1 MARKFTS
8 IAEVMAD
15 LQEKASQRMMS
26 IGSSKKPEE
35 PGVDEYECSICKD
48 TELIYYQKE
57 STNDLMYTFSKPC
70 ECRERKAWKRR
81 FKQSM
86 IPEEFTQ
93 ANFENYE
100 TPAAVQKEM
109 LALTKEYRS
118 LFKIIQQ
125 DGQKKK
131 VIPADNFGL
140 VAVIGEQRLKEMP
153 SKDRATLKQKHNNY
167 GIGKTHLQIALAKQL
182 IKEGFNVLTV
192 SDVTFI
198 EELMQAKK
206 MDDGGE
212 TYNHLLNGALSA
224 DVLIWDDIG
233 KVNWTEP
240 RERMYY
246 TIINERYRR
255 QKPIVFNSNEDRGT
269 LADKIGYAG
278 ASRLI
283 GECGKYLLDAEGIDW
298 RLKR

>member
-1 MARKFTS
+1 
-8 IAEVMAD
+8 
-15 LQEKASQRMMS
+15 MMS
-26 IGSSKKPEE
+26 IESSKKPEE
-35 PGVDEYECSICKD
+35 LGADEYECPICKD
-48 TELIYYQKE
+48 TELVYYQKNA
-57 STNDLMYTFSKPC
+57 TNDLLYDYSKPC
-70 ECRERKAWKRR
+70 ECRERKAWRRR

-100 TPAAVQKEM
+100 TASPIQKKM
-109 LALTKEYRS
+109 LELTKEYRA
-118 LFKIIQQ
+118 LFKIIK
-125 DGQKKK
+125 DGDKKEK
-131 VIPADNFGL
+131 VIPPDNFGL
-140 VAVIGEQRLKEMP
+140 VAVFGEQRLKEMP
-153 SKDRATLKQKHNNY
+153 AAERAALKQKHNNY

-192 SDVTFI
+192 SDVTFM
-198 EELMQAKK
+198 EELMQAKQ

-212 TYNHLLNGALSA
+212 TYNRLLNGALSA

-233 KVNWTEP
+233 KINWTEP

-255 QKPIVFNSNEDRGT
+255 RKPIVFNSNEDRGT
-269 LADKIGYAG
+269 LADKIGHAG
-278 ASRLI
+278 GSRLI

>member
-35 PGVDEYECSICKD
+35 PGADEYECSICKD

-100 TPAAVQKEM
+100 TTSSIQKEM
-109 LALTKEYRS
+109 LELTKEYRS
-118 LFKIIQQ
+118 LFKIIKNG
-125 DGQKKK
+125 DTKEK
-131 VIPADNFGL
+131 VIPSDNFGL
-140 VAVIGEQRLKEMP
+140 LAVFGEQRMKEMP
-153 SKDRATLKQKHNNY
+153 TAERAALKQKHNNY

-212 TYNHLLNGALSA
+212 TYNQLLNGALTA

>member
-1 MARKFTS
+1 
-8 IAEVMAD
+8 
-15 LQEKASQRMMS
+15 
-26 IGSSKKPEE
+26 
-35 PGVDEYECSICKD
+35 
-48 TELIYYQKE
+48 
-57 STNDLMYTFSKPC
+57 
-70 ECRERKAWKRR
+70 
-81 FKQSM
+81 M
-86 IPEEFTQ
+86 IPEEFTH

-118 LFKIIQQ
+118 LFKIIK
-125 DGQKKK
+125 DGDKKER
-131 VIPADNFGL
+131 VMPSANFGFL
-140 VAVIGEQRLKEMP
+140 AVFGEQRLKEMP
-153 SKDRATLKQKHNNY
+153 AAERAALKQKHNNY
-167 GIGKTHLQIALAKQL
+167 GIGKTHLQMALAKQL
-182 IKEGFNVLTV
+182 IKEGFRVLAV

-212 TYNHLLNGALSA
+212 TYNHLLTGALTA

-246 TIINERYRR
+246 TIINERYRK

-269 LADKIGYAG
+269 LADKIGYAA

-283 GECGKYLLDAEGIDW
+283 GECGEHLLEAEGIDW